1 MISQARFAG
10 DAAEPMPSK
19 ISAIGRFWW
28 SLILAEHPQYDPRQ
42 RHPGTRLKSAPA
54 ETCRESRRPRRGTG
68 VVWTSSR

>member
-28 SLILAEHPQYDPRQ
+28 SLILA
-42 RHPGTRLKSAPA
+42 GTHSTIHGRGIAEPA
-54 ETCRESRRPRRGTG
+54 
-68 VVWTSSR
+68 